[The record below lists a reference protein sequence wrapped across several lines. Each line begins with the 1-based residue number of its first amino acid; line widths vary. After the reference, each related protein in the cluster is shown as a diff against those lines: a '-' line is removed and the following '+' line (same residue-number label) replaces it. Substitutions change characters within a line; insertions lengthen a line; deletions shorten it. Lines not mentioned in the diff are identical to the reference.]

1 MKAKLQTPNSKSQG
15 SFKDQGSKRLA
26 GIRRPLRDSFWSL
39 EFGVWHFRPRGFT
52 LIELLITISIIAVLV
67 AIGVPATQRLV
78 HKGRATHCLSNLR
91 NLGAAMQLYLN
102 DHNNVMPT
110 LVTARESKESQEEAI
125 DNTLNEYVDDE
136 RVFRCTADSKH
147 LYETT
152 GTSYLWNNLLNGQD
166 TSSLNVFGFI
176 KDGTRIPVIFD
187 KEGWHKYR
195 DVQVN
200 ILYADGHVDKD
211 VKFVTG
217 GGGKE

>member
-1 MKAKLQTPNSKSQG
+1 MKARLQSSKQG
-15 SFKDQGSKRLA
+15 G
-26 GIRRPLRDSFWSL
+26 
-39 EFGVWHFRPRGFT
+39 GFT
-52 LIELLITISIIAVLV
+52 LIELLITISIIAALV

-78 HKGRATHCLSNLR
+78 HKGRATQCLSNLR
-91 NLGAAMQLYLN
+91 NLGAALQLYLN

-110 LVTARESKESQEEAI
+110 LVTARESKDSEEETI
-125 DNTLNEYVDDE
+125 DNTLNEYADDL
-136 RVFRCTADSKH
+136 RVFRCSADSKR

-217 GGGKE
+217 GGRKE